1 MTTQAEIRQA
11 WAVRQEDF
19 ETLFNNILAAA
30 DSGDYH
36 KTTRGM
42 ILLADLLTEHESIGT
57 WLDIGELG
65 EFTLADLVIGGFW
78 FYAELSR
85 RASIAREY
93 RALSSLG
100 GVYSPGA
107 SHGPDSPGEVAAYQ
121 MLEDLFK
128 SGIE

>member
-42 ILLADLLTEHESIGT
+42 ILLADQLTEHESIGT
-57 WLDIGELG
+57 WLDIGEFG

-78 FYAELSR
+78 FYADYHGGQ
-85 RASIAREY
+85 ASPEY

-100 GVYSPGA
+100 GVYSPGM
-107 SHGPDSPGEVAAYQ
+107 SHGPDSPGEVAAHQ

>member
-36 KTTRGM
+36 KTTCGM
-42 ILLADLLTEHESIGT
+42 ILLADQLSEHESIST
-57 WLDIGELG
+57 WLDIGEFG
-65 EFTLADLVIGGFW
+65 EFTLADLVVGGFW
-78 FYAELSR
+78 FYTDYHGGQ
-85 RASIAREY
+85 ASPEY

-100 GVYSPGA
+100 GVYSPGMT
-107 SHGPDSPGEVAAYQ
+107 HGPDTEGELAAYQ
-121 MLEDLFK
+121 MLEDLSK
-128 SGIE
+128 SSID

>member
-36 KTTRGM
+36 KTTRGI
-42 ILLADLLTEHESIGT
+42 ILLADQLTEHESIST
-57 WLDIGELG
+57 WLDIGEFG
-65 EFTLADLVIGGFW
+65 EFTLADLVVGGFW
-78 FYAELSR
+78 FYTDYHGGQ
-85 RASIAREY
+85 ASPEY

-100 GVYSPGA
+100 GVYSPGMT
-107 SHGPDSPGEVAAYQ
+107 HGPDTEGELAAYQ

-128 SGIE
+128 SSID

>member
-36 KTTRGM
+36 KTTCGI
-42 ILLADLLTEHESIGT
+42 ILLADQLSEHESIST
-57 WLDIGELG
+57 WLDIGEFG
-65 EFTLADLVIGGFW
+65 EFTLADLVVGGFW
-78 FYAELSR
+78 FYTDYHGGQ
-85 RASIAREY
+85 ASPEY

-100 GVYSPGA
+100 GVYSPGMT
-107 SHGPDSPGEVAAYQ
+107 HGPDTEGELAAYQ
-121 MLEDLFK
+121 MLEDLSK
-128 SGIE
+128 SSID